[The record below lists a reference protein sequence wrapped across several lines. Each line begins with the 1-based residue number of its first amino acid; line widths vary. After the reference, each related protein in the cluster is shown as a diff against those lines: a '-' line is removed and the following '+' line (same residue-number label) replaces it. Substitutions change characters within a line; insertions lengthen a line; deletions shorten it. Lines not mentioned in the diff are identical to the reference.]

1 MRLFFVT
8 NSRLPT
14 ERANGYMIMKT
25 CEGLAQTGNTVEL
38 WHADR
43 RQADPRLR
51 GADLHDHYAMP
62 HTFVARKLRSPDLMR
77 FEHAVG
83 ARLAPMLVSIQ
94 YTIWAISAA
103 WQARRS
109 RPDACYTID
118 TSVAL
123 AMTALGV
130 PVVYEHH
137 HPKRRRLAKWS
148 LRAVGRARRNPAIVT
163 MSDAL
168 RDEVVGYGVPAAKV
182 RVVRHAVDGGLYA
195 GTPDRAECRRQLG
208 LPLDRLIVGYTGRFQ
223 ALGMEK
229 GLTDL
234 IKAVGKVGDRGGASA
249 LLVCV
254 GGPLDLEA
262 EYRELGRR
270 AGLLDVQLQFVDRVP
285 NHDVPRWIRSFDV
298 ATIPFPDN
306 DHYRTV
312 SPLKLVEYL
321 ATGSCVLATDLP
333 SLREEVVHS
342 ESAWLVPPGPA
353 GLADGLIRLLR
364 DSALRKRLEANAVVS
379 AATRTW
385 TVRGAAISD
394 IVRDHRALRRY
405 AI

>member
-1 MRLFFVT
+1 
-8 NSRLPT
+8 
-14 ERANGYMIMKT
+14 
-25 CEGLAQTGNTVEL
+25 
-38 WHADR
+38 
-43 RQADPRLR
+43 
-51 GADLHDHYAMP
+51 
-62 HTFVARKLRSPDLMR
+62 
-77 FEHAVG
+77 
-83 ARLAPMLVSIQ
+83 
-94 YTIWAISAA
+94 
-103 WQARRS
+103 
-109 RPDACYTID
+109 
-118 TSVAL
+118 
-123 AMTALGV
+123 
-130 PVVYEHH
+130 
-137 HPKRRRLAKWS
+137 
-148 LRAVGRARRNPAIVT
+148 
-163 MSDAL
+163 
-168 RDEVVGYGVPAAKV
+168 
-182 RVVRHAVDGGLYA
+182 
-195 GTPDRAECRRQLG
+195 
-208 LPLDRLIVGYTGRFQ
+208 
-223 ALGMEK
+223 MEK